1 MANTKVKISGFELE
15 LAKGIGM
22 NYFYQQLEALSKKS
36 DFQVGNYSV
45 RVFTRIV
52 DNLAV
57 GLILTFKG
65 DKRKLATE
73 EDDAGKLKVNRIAL
87 EEHQTST
94 EASLFCF
101 NPVSQRGV
109 FTHYTGAASISVYST
124 IFNQAHKTAKELFI
138 SQRVEEQ
145 TNFGT
150 RGSKRKSRNNAFQ
163 EMEGSFLFKYIY
175 QENDLTAIME
185 NLKSISEVEVITELN
200 VPQESNFTSLL
211 SASKKTT
218 QTVTFLDKFRPI
230 ENIRNLLTNFVNDT
244 LKIKNKKFA
253 LKLVGQSIA
262 GEKANYWIGDN
273 TREYGFFEYDDYI
286 EELPEFLWSHYVE
299 CKALSVL
306 IDKVKRDECGSFGS
320 IYPVEK
326 WDKCRS
332 ASDYLESPKIND
344 PSASKIKSKDDFVET
359 DKVPLQVEMIL

>member
-22 NYFYQQLEALSKKS
+22 NYFYQQLEALTKKS

-73 EDDAGKLKVNRIAL
+73 EDDAGKLKVNRIEL
-87 EEHQTST
+87 EDHQTST

-101 NPVSQRGV
+101 NPKSQRGV
-109 FTHYTGAASISVYST
+109 FTHYAGAASISIYST
-124 IFNQAHKTAKELFI
+124 IFNQAHKAAKELYI
-138 SQRVEEQ
+138 NQKVQER

-150 RGSKRKSRNNAFQ
+150 RGSKRQSRNNAFQ

-175 QENDLTAIME
+175 QENDLTEIMK
-185 NLKSISEVEVITELN
+185 NLKSISEVEVVTELN

-211 SASKKTT
+211 SASKRTT
-218 QTVTFLDKFRPI
+218 QTVTFLDRFRPI

-244 LKIKNKKFA
+244 LKINDRKFA
-253 LKLVGQSIA
+253 LKLIGQSIA
-262 GEKANYWIGDN
+262 GEKTNYWIGDN

-286 EELPEFLWSHYVE
+286 EELPEDLWSNYVE
-299 CKALSVL
+299 CRALSVL
-306 IDKVKRDECGSFGS
+306 MDKVKKDECGSFGK
-320 IYPVEK
+320 IYPVDK
-326 WDKCRS
+326 WDKCHS
-332 ASDYLESPKIND
+332 VSDYLEAPKVND
-344 PSASKIKSKDDFVET
+344 PSASKLKSKDDFVDVDRE
-359 DKVPLQVEMIL
+359 PIQVEMIL